1 MAHYKCAFC
10 GKDFTRMPCKSRGIK
25 PFCSQ
30 SCRNRYYALTRS
42 FKDVWDDKNEK

>member
-30 SCRNRYYALTRS
+30 SCRNRYYALTNCI
-42 FKDVWDDKNEK
+42 FNL